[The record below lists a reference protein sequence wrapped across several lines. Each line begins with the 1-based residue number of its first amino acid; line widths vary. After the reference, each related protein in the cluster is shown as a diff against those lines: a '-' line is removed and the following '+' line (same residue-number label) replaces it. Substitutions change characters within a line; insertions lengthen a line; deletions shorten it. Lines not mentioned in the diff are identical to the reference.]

1 MKPALGFI
9 ELPNLCDAICA
20 LDTMLKSAAITF
32 VTWENKL
39 GGRLVTIIVSGSV
52 ANVAAAIDAA
62 KQKYDIRAALV
73 IPAPHP
79 EVLKMVNK
87 SAAVQTARLRK
98 EA

>member
-32 VTWENKL
+32 ETWEKRL

-52 ANVAAAIDAA
+52 ASVTAAVESA
-62 KQKYDIRAALV
+62 KQNYDVRAALV

-79 EVLKMVNK
+79 ETLKMVNK
-87 SAAVQTARLRK
+87 SVAAQTARLRK